1 MGGAV
6 CVLSNSRVTW
16 SEVAPCVEFQIMV
29 RWMNGPTV
37 F

>member
-1 MGGAV
+1 MVGAI
-6 CVLSNSRVTW
+6 CALSNRCVTW

-29 RWMNGPTV
+29 RWMTGPKV